1 MGVWG
6 HGNFISVPSF
16 LGYWFVLLGVE
27 MGVIGEVRRGGER
40 GTDIKVGEA

>member
-1 MGVWG
+1 MGAWG

-27 MGVIGEVRRGGER
+27 VVVRAGGGEAEER
-40 GTDIKVGEA
+40 GPDIKVGE